1 MNTNVPEHIVFCI
14 DTSIDGAMVLNRG
27 SNQDSRVSVTKMLIK
42 RFMVLKQRMAP
53 SSVRHKF
60 AVTSFV
66 GSTVWNC
73 DLSEG
78 VDLAL
83 KAVDDVEETIHSD
96 AWDANSLFD
105 DLTARAPTDPASHTL
120 RVVLVYFRAQSLPV
134 VDKARTDAFSKLPG
148 AFLDILYVHDKAND
162 PATKESVQRVFDKL
176 NEFTDSEDSY
186 ILETA
191 IHYRFVSYF
200 ARLLAHPLQRTVNGW
215 FDIDPETSN
224 PMDVEK

>member
-73 DLSEG
+73 DLTE
-78 VDLAL
+78 DLDSAL

-148 AFLDILYVHDKAND
+148 AFPDIFQHDKAND

-215 FDIDPETSN
+215 LDIDPEASN